1 MPDPLSLPDPSKAAP
16 KQRSLAFHFD
26 FRQLWVGDTI
36 SQVGGAVSGL
46 AIPYIAVTLLA
57 ATEFQ
62 MGLLEALLGL
72 GFLIVGLPAG
82 AWVDRWR
89 KRRVMISADIFRAG
103 ALFTVV
109 AAIWMDA
116 LSLAHLMAA
125 AVGVG
130 VATVFFDVSYQSF
143 VPGLVGRD
151 RVVEG
156 NAKLQGSQS
165 VAQSGGPAL
174 GGLLLKYVGA
184 GPVIAINAFSFLFS
198 ALFLW
203 RIRHREETPAMETR
217 RPLRVEIAEG
227 LTFVLKHPLL
237 IRLVLC
243 TGIGNLAHSAAG
255 ALFVLYLVRD
265 LHLSALTIGIVESA
279 AAIGGLMGALLT
291 RKLANLTGEGP
302 AIIVSA
308 TAMMTTAFCYPL
320 ASLWPAIPTLIIGG
334 VFLYASLVIYNVA
347 TVSFRQRLCP
357 PELLGRMNATVR
369 FLIWG
374 TIPIGAMLGGILGHA
389 FGAITAIWIATFLGL
404 LALLPVYISPLWRL
418 KKLPGADSA

>member
-1 MPDPLSLPDPSKAAP
+1 
-16 KQRSLAFHFD
+16 
-26 FRQLWVGDTI
+26 
-36 SQVGGAVSGL
+36 
-46 AIPYIAVTLLA
+46 
-57 ATEFQ
+57 
-62 MGLLEALLGL
+62 
-72 GFLIVGLPAG
+72 
-82 AWVDRWR
+82 
-89 KRRVMISADIFRAG
+89 
-103 ALFTVV
+103 
-109 AAIWMDA
+109 
-116 LSLAHLMAA
+116 
-125 AVGVG
+125 
-130 VATVFFDVSYQSF
+130 
-143 VPGLVGRD
+143 
-151 RVVEG
+151 
-156 NAKLQGSQS
+156 
-165 VAQSGGPAL
+165 
-174 GGLLLKYVGA
+174 
-184 GPVIAINAFSFLFS
+184 
-198 ALFLW
+198 
-203 RIRHREETPAMETR
+203 METR

-357 PELLGRMNATVR
+357 PALLGRMNATVR